1 MAAMERLYFDR
12 RPIPE
17 YTDLELSSGALMPC
31 PSEETWSAS
40 LSGPSLPC
48 PRRPAARS
56 TKPVRSERAA
66 ERRGGGTFR
75 PSWQVRR
82 GFEAAHAPVSCR
94 QPAPI
99 VGGSG
104 RRNKKSVPGHHYRYC
119 SVLGVGT
126 DADACGAPVRFLT
139 PVGVPD
145 ARAAAASTISR
156 HRFFLV
162 ICLFCFF

>member
-1 MAAMERLYFDR
+1 MNERSVKVYFDR
-12 RPIPE
+12 VNLFRSQGAPTFQLIRA
-17 YTDLELSSGALMPC
+17 LHSACRHLSALSRTAATCGHSMVN
-31 PSEETWSAS
+31 
-40 LSGPSLPC
+40 LK
-48 PRRPAARS
+48 PA
-56 TKPVRSERAA
+56 RSERAA

-145 ARAAAASTISR
+145 ARAAAAQASTGRPPTRPCQPSR
-156 HRFFLV
+156 
-162 ICLFCFF
+162 IA